1 MKKKVMSL
9 FGFKSKRPKLSSE
22 LLLTITLSGVFSF
35 VTYNG
40 LKHFERDLISKKPV
54 SIPSQI
60 DSNQKYHIY
69 IVVSEEDTLVIEP
82 NPSIHTNLKF
92 YYSVNSYKL
101 DELSTLTTDKIK
113 KIKLAELSKEYLKKS
128 IELF

>member
-1 MKKKVMSL
+1 MKKKVISL
-9 FGFKSKRPKLSSE
+9 FGFESKRPKLSNE
-22 LLLTITLSGVFSF
+22 LLLTITLTGVFSF

-40 LKHFERDLISKKPV
+40 LKHFERDLIGKKPV

-60 DSNQKYHIY
+60 TSNQKYHIY